1 MGFLSH
7 DDILR
12 HFGNLFTEVSQMV
25 NQTKGTAGA
34 PCWHLS
40 TNVFLES
47 NLTGD
52 LDIPLVQQNNPPG
65 ESRSFLWKLKHVNF
79 TSNNNL
85 RMNDLKK

>member
-12 HFGNLFTEVSQMV
+12 HFGNLFTQVFETI

-47 NLTGD
+47 NLTGS
-52 LDIPLVQQNNPPG
+52 LNKPLVQQNNPPG
-65 ESRSFLWKLKHVNF
+65 ESRSFL
-79 TSNNNL
+79 
-85 RMNDLKK
+85 